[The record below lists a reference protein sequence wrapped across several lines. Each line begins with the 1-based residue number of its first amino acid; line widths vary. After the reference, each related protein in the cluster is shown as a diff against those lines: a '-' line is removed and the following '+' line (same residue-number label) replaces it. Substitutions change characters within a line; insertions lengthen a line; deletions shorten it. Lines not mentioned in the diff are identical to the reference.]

1 MARRQLKEFLHTITL
16 SKTISIAIFFGIA
29 SDGSFYSATHI
40 KTACQSDFNVREI
53 DVSDFNDDGFTDLL
67 VDCVRPS
74 NDVFFIGTM
83 LNFGDGYNYRPKQL
97 IQYIIGH
104 IDSFV
109 IGDFDNDRKQNDIS
123 FCGLNRYEYKVYALS
138 AINYNNNFAVNIPP
152 GNKIHG
158 IPQSI
163 IRGRF
168 NDDELDDI
176 ALVAVESDTLHILLA
191 YGDGTFLQQ
200 IYHTD
205 NSPVSI
211 VRINFNNDSIDDI
224 AVLNCHQTISI
235 YLGTKLG
242 IFSQDKILFQ
252 ISQNHT
258 RRCFRS
264 LKAVDLN
271 QDGKDDLTFIDP
283 DAQSIRVL
291 LSDSCNKHF

>member
-1 MARRQLKEFLHTITL
+1 MARRQFKEFLHSIGLKKVLAITF
-16 SKTISIAIFFGIA
+16 AP
-29 SDGSFYSATHI
+29 HI
-40 KTACQSDFNVREI
+40 KTACHLDYKVREI

-67 VDCVRPS
+67 VDCVHLS
-74 NDVFFIGTM
+74 NSVFFIGTI
-83 LNFGDGYNYRPKQL
+83 LNLGDGYNYRPKQL
-97 IQYIIGH
+97 IQY
-104 IDSFV
+104 
-109 IGDFDNDRKQNDIS
+109 
-123 FCGLNRYEYKVYALS
+123 EYKVYVLS
-138 AINYNNNFAVNIPP
+138 AINYNDDFVVNIPP

-158 IPQSI
+158 NPQSI

-176 ALVAVESDTLHILLA
+176 ALVALESDTLHILLA

-211 VRINFNNDSIDDI
+211 VRINFNNDSIDDLAI
-224 AVLNCHQTISI
+224 LNCHQTISI

-242 IFSQDKILFQ
+242 IFSQDRILFQ

-258 RRCFRS
+258 RQCFRS

-271 QDGKDDLTFIDP
+271 RDGKDDLTFIDP